1 MDVRISPAAVGGT
14 VRAPPSKSYSHRAIL
29 AGGYSDSATVIG
41 PLDSADTAA
50 TRRAVEAFGA
60 RVTPT
65 GADDTLAI
73 AGFAGR
79 PDVPDDVL
87 DCANA
92 GTTMRLVTATA
103 GLAEGYT
110 ILTGDASL
118 RSRPQGPL
126 LAAVESL
133 GGTTLSVHEDGTAP
147 LVIGG
152 PIDGGTVTLPGDVSS
167 QFISALLM
175 AGAVTDAGIT
185 VDLETP
191 VKSAP
196 YIQITIEV
204 LSAFG
209 VTAEATTRGYR
220 VTGGQRYHPE
230 TSYEVPGDF
239 SSISY
244 LVALGALCAT
254 DPVVIEG
261 ATPSAQGDA
270 AIIAILE
277 EMGAPISWDHEAATV
292 TVSAAPL
299 SAVTVDVGDTPDL
312 LPTLAVL
319 GAFADGQMCLEN
331 CEHVR
336 IKETDR
342 VAVMAAALDD
352 LGVTIEEE
360 RTRLCVGA
368 APAEMGGIAFDGAG
382 DHRII
387 MALSVLATAA
397 DRACTIRGA
406 EDVAVS
412 YPGFFDALETLGGQV
427 DRR

>member
-342 VAVMAAALDD
+342 VAVMA
-352 LGVTIEEE
+352 
-360 RTRLCVGA
+360 
-368 APAEMGGIAFDGAG
+368 
-382 DHRII
+382 
-387 MALSVLATAA
+387 
-397 DRACTIRGA
+397 
-406 EDVAVS
+406 
-412 YPGFFDALETLGGQV
+412 
-427 DRR
+427 RRSTTWG